1 MSDER
6 LTTTELLARIDAGWE
21 EMNTYLKS
29 LEPPVL
35 FTLTDDGGWTIKDH
49 LIHLAV
55 WEDGMLAVLNGIVPR
70 EHLAIDPDIWKNGFD
85 AINAVIQQRHRD
97 LMLNTV
103 IGTAIDNHTR
113 LVERIKTLSDDDLY
127 RPFNS
132 YVATS
137 VNEAPVMGWL
147 EGTTFGHYAEHLPWM
162 RAIAESGDGKI
173 SHAQLL
179 TLIETSWRELHAY
192 LNTLTPEQMNGPT
205 DAAGWTVK
213 DHVMH
218 LAVWEDSINALFE
231 GRSRA
236 ENSGV
241 PQDVWDSHDFDAIN
255 EIIRQQF
262 IGLPYAEVQQRF
274 QVVHE
279 KLLGKLAAMSADDLY
294 RPYQHYQ
301 PGDQRTDPVINWV
314 NGDTFEHYAE
324 HLPWM
329 RAIVEG
335 GK

>member
-1 MSDER
+1 MSKER
-6 LTTTELLARIDAGWE
+6 LTTPQLLARIEANWE

-29 LEPPVL
+29 LEPTVL
-35 FTLTDDGGWTIKDH
+35 FTLTDAGGWTIKDH

-55 WEDGMLAVLNGIVPR
+55 WEDAMLAVLNGIPAR
-70 EHLAIDPDIWKNGFD
+70 DHLQIDAEVWKSGFD

-97 LMLNTV
+97 TTLNTV
-103 IGTAIDNHTR
+103 IRTAMENHAR
-113 LVERIKTLSDDDLY
+113 LIERIKLLSDEDLY

-132 YVATS
+132 YVTVS
-137 VNEAPVMGWL
+137 QNESPVMGWI
-147 EGTTFGHYAEHLPWM
+147 EGTTFEHYAEHLPWM
-162 RAIAESGDGKI
+162 KAIAESGDGKV
-173 SHAQLL
+173 SKAHLL
-179 TLIETSWRELHAY
+179 SLIDTSWNELQAY
-192 LNTLTPEQMNGPT
+192 LNTLTPAQIDGPT

-218 LAVWEDSINALFE
+218 LAVWEDSINALLE

-255 EIIRQQF
+255 EVIRQQF
-262 IGLPYAEVQQRF
+262 VALPYDDVQQRF
-274 QVVHE
+274 QSVHE
-279 KLLGKLAAMSADDLY
+279 TLLGKLAAMSDEDLY

-301 PGDQRTDPVINWV
+301 PGDQRTDPVVNWV

-324 HLPWM
+324 HLPWI

-335 GK
+335 GR